1 MYLLHTSP
9 GTGGFVVQA
18 VLEEASA
25 PYRLVRVDKTSGE
38 HKSADFMKLNPLGQ
52 VPVLELPEG
61 GKMTETAAM
70 VIHLADRLAPGRLAP
85 EPASPRRPAF
95 LRWLVFM
102 AVNLYAADLRAY
114 YPDRYTTDPA
124 GAEGVKQAALRDMD
138 RQFGILD
145 RAIGQSPF
153 LAGDHFTAADPYLLM
168 LAHWHPEAD
177 SVFGRFDN
185 LARVCDSVR
194 GREAV
199 QAANV
204 FHQIW

>member
-1 MYLLHTSP
+1 
-9 GTGGFVVQA
+9 V
-18 VLEEASA
+18 E
-25 PYRLVRVDKTSGE
+25 VDKNSGE
-38 HKSADFMKLNPLGQ
+38 HKSADFLKLNPLGQ
-52 VPVLELPEG
+52 VPVLELPDG

-70 VIHLADRLAPGRLAP
+70 VIYLADRLAPGRLAP
-85 EPASPRRPAF
+85 ELRSPLRPAF

-114 YPDRYTTDPA
+114 YPGRYTTDPA

-138 RQFGILD
+138 RQFEILD

-153 LAGDHFTAADPYLLM
+153 LVGDHFTAADPYLLM
-168 LAHWHPEAD
+168 LAHWHPDAD

-185 LARVCDSVR
+185 LARVCGSLR
-194 GREAV
+194 GREAMK
-199 QAANV
+199 AANV